1 MWKMSSKR
9 GKESGKIPQPRK
21 AEGTKPPNTRR
32 ERGGK
37 RSPAEGSARDLGKT
51 VQFSSAMLG
60 ETEMLPPWRETSLKK
75 VSKKVRGT

>member
-1 MWKMSSKR
+1 MENVKQK
-9 GKESGKIPQPRK
+9 GK
-21 AEGTKPPNTRR
+21 
-32 ERGGK
+32 GK
-37 RSPAEGSARDLGKT
+37 RKNPPAEENGGHKAAKHPPGDGIKKSPAEGSARDLGKT